1 MMNEVLLFVQLDR
14 REIIVLLKKDLYQV
28 LQTYLQ
34 PKPTVMD
41 MAVTE
46 SIALDLM
53 VSWHVKILM

>member
-28 LQTYLQ
+28 LQTFLQ

-46 SIALDLM
+46 SIA
-53 VSWHVKILM
+53 

>member
-34 PKPTVMD
+34 LKPTVMD

-46 SIALDLM
+46 SIA
-53 VSWHVKILM
+53 